1 MVRIGMDTQ
10 IGRRGYLNWAAAWPR
25 VLTPSLRRIADTR
38 WSILFLYR
46 KSRPAISADESE
58 ILDRP
63 LLAARSAR
71 SPLTP
76 RSRSRRETTSARV
89 RS

>member
-46 KSRPAISADESE
+46 KV
-58 ILDRP
+58 
-63 LLAARSAR
+63 AR

-76 RSRSRRETTSARV
+76 RSRSRRKTMSARV